1 MIQYLEFNDLVSSE
15 KYRNRY
21 YDPALG
27 RFLTEDP
34 HPGLALN
41 PSTVVQKYAYV
52 LNNPINDIDPKGKI
66 GPLAIIGIAAL
77 AGAIVNVAAYS
88 LSGKGLTLAGFGQ
101 AIIVGAIS
109 GAVGAA
115 ISVAVPGLGGAMLGG
130 FAGGFAGSLSNSW
143 LSGEDPFTGKNLLK
157 ASISGSLG
165 LLAGGFAYHISAGM
179 AGWIHAAG
187 REFSSNVSTGF
198 GAAGATA
205 VTDEAIEQ
213 IYRIPALP

>member
-88 LSGKGLTLAGFGQ
+88 LSGKGLTLRSEERR
-101 AIIVGAIS
+101 VGKECRSRCARY
-109 GAVGAA
+109 
-115 ISVAVPGLGGAMLGG
+115 
-130 FAGGFAGSLSNSW
+130 
-143 LSGEDPFTGKNLLK
+143 E
-157 ASISGSLG
+157 
-165 LLAGGFAYHISAGM
+165 
-179 AGWIHAAG
+179 
-187 REFSSNVSTGF
+187 
-198 GAAGATA
+198 
-205 VTDEAIEQ
+205 
-213 IYRIPALP
+213 